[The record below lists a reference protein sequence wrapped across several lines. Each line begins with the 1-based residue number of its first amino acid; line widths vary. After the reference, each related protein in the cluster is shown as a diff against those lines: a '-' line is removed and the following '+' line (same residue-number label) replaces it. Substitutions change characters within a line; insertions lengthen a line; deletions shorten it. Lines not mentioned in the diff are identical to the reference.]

1 MNSPLG
7 SDESSHT
14 SAQENKIGSIS
25 ILALPHPEF
34 ACPLCEAPPAVRFQY
49 LNPKERREWAGAG
62 SREGWRDRAGR
73 ICLECFGLA
82 GHGRSDSFSKGGG
95 EWCWG
100 TNGLGREAFSER
112 ACLYPTFLE
121 VELRELDTTSSWS
134 PRALKEKNLL
144 QAWTHPRVA
153 WHWPGRQLRPLC
165 PSSAA
170 AHPPGRSHG

>member
-1 MNSPLG
+1 MG
-7 SDESSHT
+7 WGGKQGGMERQGRAH
-14 SAQENKIGSIS
+14 
-25 ILALPHPEF
+25 LPRV
-34 ACPLCEAPPAVRFQY
+34 L
-49 LNPKERREWAGAG
+49 WAGW
-62 SREGWRDRAGR
+62 SR
-73 ICLECFGLA
+73 
-82 GHGRSDSFSKGGG
+82 GRSDSFSKGGG

-153 WHWPGRQLRPLC
+153 WHWPGRQLRPLR